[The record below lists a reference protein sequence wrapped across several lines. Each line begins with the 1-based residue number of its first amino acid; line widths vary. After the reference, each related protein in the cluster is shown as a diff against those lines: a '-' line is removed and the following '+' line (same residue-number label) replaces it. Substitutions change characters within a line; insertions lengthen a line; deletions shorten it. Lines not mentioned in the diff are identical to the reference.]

1 MDDNSLKK
9 LTPQGN
15 TKPTF
20 LSSENPDV
28 LKNFDIST
36 TPVQQKPSPTS
47 ELYSSPY
54 SEPQNQNTPN
64 QLQQSFPPQIQNQS
78 QDTFAAQSRL
88 PQQFPPVQTSEQNT
102 QETNPIVYRQAPL
115 TSPVSSTIVDPLK
128 SETKVVYK
136 EKKGSGF
143 LGNLFSQIFNCSG
156 CFLFFL
162 VILIGLF
169 VYILNF

>member
-9 LTPQGN
+9 PTPQGN
-15 TKPTF
+15 TKPIF

-28 LKNFDIST
+28 LKNFDISI
-36 TPVQQKPSPTS
+36 TPVQQTS
-47 ELYSSPY
+47 TPASDLYPY

-78 QDTFAAQSRL
+78 QDTFAAQSGL
-88 PQQFPPVQTSEQNT
+88 PQQFPPVQISEQNT
-102 QETNPIVYRQAPL
+102 QEANPIVYRQAPV
-115 TSPVSSTIVDPLK
+115 TNPASSPIVDPLK

-162 VILIGLF
+162 AILIGLF
-169 VYILNF
+169 IYILNF